1 MSSKGLHRVVGTVAI
16 GAATLVMLADLIEL
30 TSGGFSALQLY
41 MAYVAFAAIPFV
53 MVGLHAVQQPRGGWL
68 SLCGALLYGVSF
80 VFFASTCVYAL
91 AAGTVDYAALYQDLW
106 ALYTVHGILM
116 VTGGVLFGAAVIRA
130 AVLPAW
136 TGWFFAAG
144 VLLNVVFTLAAV
156 SPAIGVAAA
165 AAVRSLALV
174 GMGIAVLRGLSGS
187 TRGSVG
193 PGSECQRQRII
204 LEEAL

>member
-53 MVGLHAVQQPRGGWL
+53 MV
-68 SLCGALLYGVSF
+68 
-80 VFFASTCVYAL
+80 
-91 AAGTVDYAALYQDLW
+91 
-106 ALYTVHGILM
+106 
-116 VTGGVLFGAAVIRA
+116 
-130 AVLPAW
+130 
-136 TGWFFAAG
+136 
-144 VLLNVVFTLAAV
+144 
-156 SPAIGVAAA
+156 
-165 AAVRSLALV
+165 
-174 GMGIAVLRGLSGS
+174 VLRGLSES